1 MKKLSS
7 LKLKDL
13 VPTRLDVSE
22 LGNLVGGVDGD
33 IMLRA
38 YGCESEV
45 CKNNQPG
52 SEEKCTTDTCYT
64 FTCKSGA

>member
-7 LKLKDL
+7 IKLKDL